1 METINQVMVPLDG
14 SHASEEALTLA
25 AAIARRSGARIVL
38 AHVREETDTA
48 VALPGDYL
56 APLLAATMLRGLRV
70 EAKGLR
76 GAVSD
81 TLLTH
86 ARESRADLIVMT
98 SRGRGGVQRAL
109 CGSVADAVIRRAE
122 IPVLLVKQ
130 PPEEPPFRRV
140 LLPLDGTTT
149 AEAIIPFALGVT
161 GTADVNYILLRVH
174 PALTPDGRIEPGPVL
189 GQRSDAVVDSYLST
203 LAARVSASG
212 GGVAVSWLAVVHAEN
227 ADTIMRVA
235 TRENVDL
242 IAMTTRGSGGADRA
256 VFGSVADVVV
266 RKAASNVLVLRP
278 PAASV

>member
-1 METINQVMVPLDG
+1 METINQVMVLLDG
-14 SHASEEALTLA
+14 SQASEEALALA
-25 AAIARRSGARIVL
+25 AAAARRAGARIVL

-48 VALPGDYL
+48 IALPGDYP
-56 APLLAATMLRGLRV
+56 APLLDDTTLRGLRV
-70 EAKGLR
+70 EAKVLR

-109 CGSVADAVIRRAE
+109 CGSVADAVMRRAE

-130 PPEEPPFRRV
+130 PRQEPPFRRV

-149 AEAIIPFALGVT
+149 AEAIIPYALGVT

-189 GQRSDAVVDSYLST
+189 GQRSDATVDTYLST
-203 LAARVSASG
+203 LAARVSSNG
-212 GGVAVSWLAVVHAEN
+212 GGVAVSWRAVVHAEN
-227 ADTIMRVA
+227 APTIMRVA
-235 TRENVDL
+235 AQERADL
-242 IAMTTRGSGGADRA
+242 IAMTTRGAGGADRA
-256 VFGSVADVVV
+256 FFGSVADAVV
-266 RKAASNVLVLRP
+266 RNAASNVLVLRP
-278 PAASV
+278 PATTV